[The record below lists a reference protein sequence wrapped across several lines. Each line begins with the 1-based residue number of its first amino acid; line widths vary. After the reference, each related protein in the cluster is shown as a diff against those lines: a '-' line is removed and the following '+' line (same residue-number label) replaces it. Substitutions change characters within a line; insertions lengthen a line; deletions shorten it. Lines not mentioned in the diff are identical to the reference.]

1 MQTGD
6 IVKLK
11 LFAGAHVKVRLENF
25 TSQNT
30 DQEEG
35 FYYKYVDKSILTG
48 GWAPLYLLEPLNDRS
63 A

>member
-1 MQTGD
+1 MNPGD

-11 LFAGAHVKVRLENF
+11 LFAGAHVKVRLEKF
-25 TSQNT
+25 TSKDT

-35 FYYKYVDKSILTG
+35 YYYKYVDRSILTG

>member
-1 MQTGD
+1 MSPGD

-11 LFAGAHVKVRLENF
+11 LFESAHVKVRLEKF
-25 TSQNT
+25 TSKDT
-30 DQEEG
+30 GQEEG
-35 FYYKYVDKSILTG
+35 YYYKYVDKSILTG

>member
-11 LFAGAHVKVRLENF
+11 LFAGAHVKVRLELF
-25 TSQNT
+25 TQRNT
-30 DQEEG
+30 EQEEG
-35 FYYKYVDKSILTG
+35 YYFKYVDKSILTG

>member
-1 MQTGD
+1 MNPGD

-11 LFAGAHVKVRLENF
+11 LFAGAHVKVRLGKF
-25 TSQNT
+25 TSKDT
-30 DQEEG
+30 GQEEG
-35 FYYKYVDKSILTG
+35 YYYKYVDKSILTG